1 MLSTS
6 EKLDI
11 VMKRQGINQKELAE
25 KLETSQQ
32 NVSKKFKFDDWRESD
47 VKKICDI
54 LGIKA
59 EIILTLEDGTKL

>member
-47 VKKICDI
+47 VKKICSI